1 MLFVCNKNDSQ
12 VLENAN
18 AQRCGR
24 EVRRESLNLSIAM
37 QCDALHYITLHC
49 TLARCAS
56 KCIEY
61 EWCAV
66 NMYAFGG
73 AMWCSA
79 FQQSVNGKFNAVS
92 YLFISFTM
100 WTCFRRW
107 IFISICVLRPNCCA
121 VYVSI
126 FTLLFTYNH
135 PVQDYSWSRFA
146 CFARL
151 LFRWSFSTT
160 RKFIAMWKFRMN
172 KWKTEFARRSHFHAY
187 QNELSILSIGIFRL
201 NNNNHQRLND
211 NCKDRYVISKI
222 VFQSTPK
229 HFVVQQ
235 IKHRHPKI
243 KNTCV
248 TQNADTDFTLS
259 R

>member
-1 MLFVCNKNDSQ
+1 MHC
-12 VLENAN
+12 
-18 AQRCGR
+18 
-24 EVRRESLNLSIAM
+24 
-37 QCDALHYITLHC
+37 ITLHC

-73 AMWCSA
+73 AMWCDVVRCGVVHSNKVLTGNSMPFLIYLLVSRCEHA
-79 FQQSVNGKFNAVS
+79 FVDVF
-92 YLFISFTM
+92 SFPFVRSDRIVVQ
-100 WTCFRRW
+100 C
-107 IFISICVLRPNCCA
+107 
-121 VYVSI
+121 VSI

-172 KWKTEFARRSHFHAY
+172 KWKTEFARRSHFHAH
-187 QNELSILSIGIFRL
+187 QNELRILSIGIFRL
-201 NNNNHQRLND
+201 NNNNNHQRLND